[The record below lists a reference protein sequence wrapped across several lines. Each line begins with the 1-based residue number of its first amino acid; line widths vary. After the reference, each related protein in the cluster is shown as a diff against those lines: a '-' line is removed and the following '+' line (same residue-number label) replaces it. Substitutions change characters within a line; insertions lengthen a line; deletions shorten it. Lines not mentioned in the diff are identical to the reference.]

1 MTDPDEPFHPLG
13 QEWEDELEDL
23 LDDTEYDTD
32 LGLAMAEDAMRVTS
46 GDLSE
51 EAFHERYH
59 EAVMEEFGR
68 DDRPSADAAAASDE
82 SRLDSFLDSDSGGID
97 RRGVL
102 AAVGAVGAI
111 FGFDGVMGDDETRSA
126 AVGEEDGGTDTG
138 VQWGMSID
146 LEVCDGCLACMQ
158 ACQEEHRWNPG
169 MNWMYVMDWESPEE
183 ELNSGRGRLVRPC
196 QHCTDAPCEKVCPTT
211 ARHTRGSDG
220 LVLTDYDVCIGCR
233 YCQVA
238 CPYGVNYFQWDEPN
252 VPLSDIEEDHYYD
265 ARGRP
270 VSSRAPRGV
279 MSKCTFCPTRQD
291 GSRGQD
297 AIGTTAC
304 EDACPPGAIQFGD
317 MNDEESDPRRYLD
330 DVPLARMQAA
340 APDDEELQTAIAIL
354 SGEQDPAENQ
364 DDGMTEEQARQLV
377 DASAGT
383 SVSTFQLLADVGTD
397 PNVIYVGNEP
407 GPHAEQVPGPIS
419 YEEVGMLDNNMD
431 RLEEGTVR
439 FEEAG

>member
-1 MTDPDEPFHPLG
+1 MSDSADDSFHPLG
-13 QEWEDELEDL
+13 PEWEADLEATLDE
-23 LDDTEYDTD
+23 TEYDTE
-32 LGLAMAEDAMRVTS
+32 LGLAMAEDAMAVTA
-46 GDLSE
+46 GELSE
-51 EAFHERYH
+51 ETFHERYH
-59 EAVMEEFGR
+59 EAVLSEFGQ
-68 DDRPSADAAAASDE
+68 DDRPTAEAAEQASQSRVE
-82 SRLDSFLDSDSGGID
+82 SLTDLDGDVD
-97 RRGVL
+97 RRAVL
-102 AAVGAVGAI
+102 ATLGAAGAALGLGNAVG
-111 FGFDGVMGDDETRSA
+111 DDRPESTA
-126 AVGEEDGGTDTG
+126 AQVDEGTETG

-146 LEVCDGCLACMQ
+146 LEICDGCLACMQ
-158 ACQEEHRWNPG
+158 ACQQEHRWDPG
-169 MNWMYVMDWESPEE
+169 MNWMYVMDWESPEAD
-183 ELNSGRGRLVRPC
+183 LNTGRGRLVRPC

-238 CPYGVNYFQWDEPN
+238 CPYGVNYFQWNEPY
-252 VPLSDIEEDHYYD
+252 VPLNEIEENHYYD

-297 AIGTTAC
+297 AVGTTAC

-317 MNDEESDPRRYLD
+317 MNDEESDPQQYLSD
-330 DVPLARMQAA
+330 IPLARLQERN
-340 APDDEELQTAIAIL
+340 PDDEQLQAAVAIL
-354 SGEQDPAENQ
+354 TGEEEPAESAAE
-364 DDGMTEEQARQLV
+364 GLTEEEARSLV
-377 DASAGT
+377 DDAAGESAA
-383 SVSTFQLLADVGTD
+383 TFQLLAEVGTD

-419 YEEVGMLDNNMD
+419 YEEAGLLDNEMD

-439 FEEAG
+439 FE